1 MGFRVCVCSSSKARG
16 FTSVKGGSGQAP
28 ASYNGVPSSRTLDPI
43 DRHPRHPHQV
53 LLPAARLLLGGD
65 IIVIGK
71 SWETFLRKDLDW
83 ECEKASEDGARGTLR
98 GAVALSP
105 SGGEEGHVRDEDDEA
120 PDPEH
125 GGSRGGTRGGDEDT
139 ECPAASPG
147 PGSREAGEG
156 ESHRFGRAQ
165 GQDEGGDGE
174 VG

>member
-1 MGFRVCVCSSSKARG
+1 MGKV
-16 FTSVKGGSGQAP
+16 
-28 ASYNGVPSSRTLDPI
+28 
-43 DRHPRHPHQV
+43 
-53 LLPAARLLLGGD
+53 
-65 IIVIGK
+65 GK
-71 SWETFLRKDLDW
+71 HRNAEAQGDLDW

-98 GAVALSP
+98 AVALSP

-165 GQDEGGDGE
+165 GQDEGDDGE